1 MNKRHWVS
9 VRFESDVPGREL
21 LGLVRK
27 SYELAKGK
35 LPRRQRMLLE
45 QEC

>member
-1 MNKRHWVS
+1 MNKKHWIS
-9 VRFESDVPGREL
+9 LRFESDIPGRVL
-21 LGLVRK
+21 LELVRK